1 MAGVEDP
8 VQDGLADD
16 RVGEQRVPVGRG
28 PVAGQDQRPAGAA
41 GPLGQQLIQV
51 VGLGGGELPHREV
64 VADEHGG
71 LGELADA
78 GLEAAVGVPA
88 GQVGQQ
94 PGAGGE
100 GDVVAAAAGL
110 VAEGGGQV
118 GLAYP
123 DRPVGDDPLPGFDE
137 LQPGQVADL
146 GGGQRGVVAEVELF
160 QGGAGREPGGA
171 DPPGD

>member
-1 MAGVEDP
+1 MLRTRSRMDSPTTALGNSGY
-8 VQDGLADD
+8 QSDG
-16 RVGEQRVPVGRG
+16 RPVG
-28 PVAGQDQRPAGAA
+28 GQDQRPSRAA
-41 GPLGQQLIQV
+41 DPLGQQLIQV

-64 VADEHGG
+64 VADQHGG

-110 VAEGGGQV
+110 VAQRGGQV
-118 GLAYP
+118 ALA
-123 DRPVGDDPLPGFDE
+123 RPRR
-137 LQPGQVADL
+137 A
-146 GGGQRGVVAEVELF
+146 RR
-160 QGGAGREPGGA
+160 QGSPRRRR
-171 DPPGD
+171 